1 MAIELSFP
9 PTARRT
15 TLAPIGGVVVGV
27 LAEMDAVAQELDV
40 RLDVEEP
47 LYDFSVPAFGV
58 RTVLRNLLGNA
69 LESANPDVPLRWVRV
84 SVQPVRV
91 GGGCVVVVSDNGL
104 GIAPESQDRIFER
117 DVRGVEQADAG
128 GPGLAHALDTAHQM
142 DGEITFDSDPGFG
155 STFRLHLPRFD

>member
-1 MAIELSFP
+1 MAIELTFP

-15 TLAPIGGVVVGV
+15 KLAPIGGVVVGV
-27 LAEMDAVAQELDV
+27 LAEMDAVAEELNV

-104 GIAPESQDRIFER
+104 GIVPELEGRALER
-117 DVRGVEQADAG
+117 DERDGDPADVV
-128 GPGLAHALDTAHQM
+128 GPGLAHALDVAHQL
-142 DGEITFDSDPGFG
+142 DGEITFDSDAGFG